1 MNNINKE
8 KNTCQYCDGF
18 GGQGCGYVPEQKG
31 MLPSMCGYCDG
42 TGVVNERKNPIK
54 ICPKCNAPMHTYTL
68 LYDVQCGTL

>member
-1 MNNINKE
+1 MSSEELKE
-8 KNTCQYCDGF
+8 KNTCQHCDGF

-54 ICPKCNAPMHTYTL
+54 ICPKGL
-68 LYDVQCGTL
+68 GVDK